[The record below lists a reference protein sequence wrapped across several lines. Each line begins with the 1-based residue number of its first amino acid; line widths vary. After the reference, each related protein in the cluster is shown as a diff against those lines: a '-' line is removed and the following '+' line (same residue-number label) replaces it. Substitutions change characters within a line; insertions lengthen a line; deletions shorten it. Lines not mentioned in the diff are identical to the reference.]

1 MSTGIPEQSISAQK
15 AGVERFL
22 GLATI
27 AFEGIEK
34 LAQLN
39 LQAVKS
45 SFAGNQGI
53 LSKTLSANNQQ
64 ERVALPLELTQPI
77 AEKAASY
84 SRQVSEILSS
94 IQGEF
99 STAAQAHL
107 QQCQRDAQELFENLA
122 KNAPTGS
129 ESALAAWQSALS
141 TPALASDE
149 TAKKSKKHLAHA
161 EGAGPAL

>member
-1 MSTGIPEQSISAQK
+1 MSTPIPEQSISAQK
-15 AGVERFL
+15 AGVERLL

-34 LAQLN
+34 LAELN

-45 SFAGNQGI
+45 TFAENQEI

-64 ERVALPLELTQPI
+64 EWVALPMHLTQPI

-99 STAAQAHL
+99 SSAAQAHL

-129 ESALAAWQSALS
+129 DSVLATWQSAFS
-141 TPALASDE
+141 TPASASDE
-149 TAKKSKKHLAHA
+149 TAKKTTKQLPHDK
-161 EGAGPAL
+161 GAGAAL